1 MVLKSEKNSFFLII
15 ISIILTGCK
24 SQVVNTE
31 EFSDILLSLEE
42 KSPMVSENTEL
53 IMDFFVKTEYDLKEN
68 LNYEGIDF
76 IGFDEDNLYLILWK
90 DKGFDLAIQDRH
102 SKDFNIIS
110 EDIEFDYVNKAF
122 VYQGHVY
129 IVASKEGEDNRLTL
143 EILEIDGDGE
153 NKSIFTKSETLKM
166 PFVNIVNNNL
176 IFTTESYKEKED
188 EYNIQLQFIN
198 LEDMSLF

>member
-1 MVLKSEKNSFFLII
+1 M
-15 ISIILTGCK
+15 LTGCK

-42 KSPMVSENTEL
+42 KSPMVSENTDL
-53 IMDFFVKTEYDLKEN
+53 IMDFFVKIEYDLKEN

-90 DKGFDLAIQDRH
+90 DKGLDLAIQDRH

-166 PFVNIVNNNL
+166 PFVNIVNNYL